1 MILGHGFE
9 KQWFGQGTNG
19 ETKEDQIWNEI
30 WTGFS
35 CHIDDTCQ
43 ACCSTLLGASLV
55 WISGG
60 SGLVQSLIKE
70 TLPSCFLSENG
81 SEQEGGGES
90 GLVVAMLRGYALA
103 YFAVLSGST
112 FAWGIDCVHQHCQHQ
127 NDDRPFLGLIWNLLL
142 VPKMG
147 KYHYVVIGLCGM
159 HMCQGL

>member
-1 MILGHGFE
+1 M
-9 KQWFGQGTNG
+9 
-19 ETKEDQIWNEI
+19 
-30 WTGFS
+30 
-35 CHIDDTCQ
+35 
-43 ACCSTLLGASLV
+43 
-55 WISGG
+55 
-60 SGLVQSLIKE
+60 VQSLIKE

-127 NDDRPFLGLIWNLLL
+127 NDDRPFLGLIWNFLL